1 LTERS
6 SEHAEDAP
14 EIHRGMFPLPNH
26 PFYKPT
32 PPPQHHPKPHQAATP
47 SPPLPPPSFFLS
59 LSLSLVTNTTP
70 RGAICTQCNGKGW
83 TRYSCPT
90 CCAPANNTG
99 FTPKSAPKQQPV
111 NTSGSRSDRSVTQ
124 QQRPTRSGG
133 ANQKKDG
140 SSGNLGR
147 AAGGKKS

>member
-1 LTERS
+1 MRRKSTEVCSPSPIIPSTNPHHHHNIIPNLTKQQPRL
-6 SEHAEDAP
+6 
-14 EIHRGMFPLPNH
+14 PL
-26 PFYKPT
+26 F
-32 PPPQHHPKPHQAATP
+32 PPPL
-47 SPPLPPPSFFLS
+47 SSS